1 MALTAQ
7 QVYNQSLGLQRNRAN
22 QMYGRNL
29 EMLAKQMRDA
39 SEGLEANLESR
50 GVLRSGEANVGRER
64 LQEQGATQ
72 RRYLTEDRDYQLQQI
87 NLDEQARRAA
97 QAAGGGGGG
106 GGAGAP
112 AANSLTAEEKYLN
125 SLAAA
130 GFNMNAYRP
139 NQGRPL
145 GRMRQVI
152 TRQPGTVDTSVNRN
166 RLPRGVRF
174 G

>member
-39 SEGLEANLESR
+39 SEGLEANLEGR
-50 GVLRSGEANVGRER
+50 GVLRSGEANTARSR
-64 LQEQGATQ
+64 LQQQGATQ
-72 RRYLTEDRDYQLQQI
+72 RRYLTEDRDYQLQQLA
-87 NLDEQARRAA
+87 LDEQARKAS
-97 QAAGGGGGG
+97 QGGGGG
-106 GGAGAP
+106 GGAGMP
-112 AANSLTAEEKYLN
+112 AANSLTAEQKYLN

-139 NQGRPL
+139 NQGREV

-152 TRQPGTVDTSVNRN
+152 SRQPGTVDTTVRRD
-166 RLPRGVRF
+166 RLPSGVRF

>member
-50 GVLRSGEANVGRER
+50 GVLRSGEANTARSR
-64 LQEQGATQ
+64 LKEQEAAQ
-72 RRYLTEDRDYQLQQI
+72 RRYLTEDRDYSLQQL
-87 NLDEQARRAA
+87 NLDEQARKAS
-97 QAAGGGGGG
+97 QGGGGG
-106 GGAGAP
+106 GGAGMP
-112 AANSLTAEEKYLN
+112 AADSLTAEQKYLN

-130 GFNMNAYRP
+130 GFNMNAYKP

-152 TRQPGTVDTSVNRN
+152 TRQPGTIDTTVRRD
-166 RLPRGVRF
+166 RLPSGVRF

>member
-39 SEGLEANLESR
+39 SEGLEANLEGR
-50 GVLRSGEANVGRER
+50 GVLRSGEANTGRQR
-64 LQEQGATQ
+64 LQEQGAAQ

-106 GGAGAP
+106 GSTSTMPAPVSRTPDQILADLLKASGFKAP
-112 AANSLTAEEKYLN
+112 A
-125 SLAAA
+125 
-130 GFNMNAYRP
+130 P
-139 NQGRPL
+139 NGGRPV
-145 GRMRQVI
+145 GQMAVRIQRP
-152 TRQPGTVDTSVNRN
+152 TSGTVDTTVRR
-166 RLPRGVRF
+166 RLAPGVRL